1 MRQKATP
8 KKKTATKARKYNN
21 TTRAVKARENEQR
34 IINALVEL
42 LARRKGGDVEIKE
55 IAEKTGLTQRTIFR
69 FFKDKQTLHR
79 AMDKYLLSY
88 LQMSHEQINSMS
100 FAGFGKNAYKIF
112 DRHPDLTLAYVLSP
126 FGKEARLRFRKKLN
140 QSMIQKIR
148 QEKKITLTPKISRRL
163 AIITSLVNAK
173 IWHDIKTE
181 YGFTGEE
188 MADSVEWALTTLLER
203 IQHD

>member
-8 KKKTATKARKYNN
+8 KKKTVRTARRYNN

-79 AMDKYLLSY
+79 AMDNYLLSY

-100 FAGFGKNAYKIF
+100 FAGFGKNAYIIF

-126 FGKEARLRFRKKLN
+126 FGQEARLRFRKKLN

-148 QEKKITLTPKISRRL
+148 QEKKIPLTPKISRRL

-203 IQHD
+203 IRHD